1 MTLGEKPEQTS
12 GLTRRIPP
20 MSSPSPQS
28 PPRGTRSKL
37 ALVVATARPA
47 ATPPAST
54 HGWLDKK
61 RKEEESN
68 R

>member
-1 MTLGEKPEQTS
+1 MTPGEKPEWAS

-20 MSSPSPQS
+20 QSTPSPQS
-28 PPRGTRSKL
+28 PPRGTWGTL

-47 ATPPAST
+47 TIPPAST
-54 HGWLDKK
+54 HGWLEKK

-68 R
+68 I